1 MKLLLIRNCID
12 SWTLYSYSLWICAEE
27 QCKISSYTDFPNY
40 FNETTMVDYRA
51 WIKEPDRLL
60 MWSLVDQI
68 AVHPAPVG
76 LVPSKVWVKGTWF
89 LLSCVGIWILQLWC
103 HLLVSFCTSS
113 LYTLYYLGWRGHSSR
128 QLFCWITL
136 TGK

>member
-1 MKLLLIRNCID
+1 MTHGLYTVIHFEYVLKNNARYPVIL
-12 SWTLYSYSLWICAEE
+12 TLFI
-27 QCKISSYTDFPNY
+27 FPNY

-76 LVPSKVWVKGTWF
+76 LVPSKVWMKGTWF

>member
-1 MKLLLIRNCID
+1 MTHGLYTVIHFEYVLKNNARCPVIL
-12 SWTLYSYSLWICAEE
+12 TLFI
-27 QCKISSYTDFPNY
+27 FPNY

-76 LVPSKVWVKGTWF
+76 LVPSKVWMKGTWF

>member
-1 MKLLLIRNCID
+1 MHWLMD
-12 SWTLYSYSLWICAEE
+12 SIQLFTLNMCWRTMQDIQLYWLYL
-27 QCKISSYTDFPNY
+27 YFPNY

-76 LVPSKVWVKGTWF
+76 LVPSKVWMKGTWF